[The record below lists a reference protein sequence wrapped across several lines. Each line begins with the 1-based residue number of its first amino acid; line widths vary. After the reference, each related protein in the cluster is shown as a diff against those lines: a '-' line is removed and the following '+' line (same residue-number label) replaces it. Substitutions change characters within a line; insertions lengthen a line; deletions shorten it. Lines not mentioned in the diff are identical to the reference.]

1 MMGILEHKGNE
12 MQLFFAEVIL
22 GRRTSQSFYRQ
33 RKFRRRPAS
42 IAQARKA
49 ERPDLRHENWRLNGK
64 DGSTAD
70 QASDFTAWPSR
81 ITLFAKTLLHR
92 LAEQRTVTIAFIS
105 IASFAQRPAF
115 QSKCSIVDQEM
126 IDPLKRSASVFWMAD
141 LATAPLA

>member
-64 DGSTAD
+64 DGSLSEGAVPARYHRSNTLSEASIR
-70 QASDFTAWPSR
+70 QPRQRGKFKFNNASD
-81 ITLFAKTLLHR
+81 H
-92 LAEQRTVTIAFIS
+92 
-105 IASFAQRPAF
+105 
-115 QSKCSIVDQEM
+115 
-126 IDPLKRSASVFWMAD
+126 IDA
-141 LATAPLA
+141 